1 MLLNQSTSPVCAV
14 GPYSAAVDAHA
25 WLTGAA
31 SSELLTILSESA
43 GHVCASPS
51 LRLLE
56 EPGPSTAQP
65 PMKQQPD
72 TSVRRRLPM
81 RTGLS
86 AGGRPGGADQVQT
99 CDAAQSSALPICAV
113 GTALKLRVAGA
124 AADDCLP
131 AEVAQT
137 QSRSP
142 FAVWSAQAASMADA
156 LDVDDPAS
164 DFSAPSGASGVSRL
178 SLTQKLSTSTPGSHQ
193 AHGCTSFVNTCHPAV
208 VPVRRATPR
217 HPHSHT
223 AAEGSPVL
231 HKEKMLC
238 PAREQ
243 MPGAARG
250 RRQDGRQQHW
260 SGMTKVW
267 TKAVLRFH

>member
-1 MLLNQSTSPVCAV
+1 MRRSHLPCRSVLLGQLFNCV
-14 GPYSAAVDAHA
+14 
-25 WLTGAA
+25 
-31 SSELLTILSESA
+31 
-43 GHVCASPS
+43 
-51 LRLLE
+51 
-56 EPGPSTAQP
+56 
-65 PMKQQPD
+65 
-72 TSVRRRLPM
+72 
-81 RTGLS
+81 
-86 AGGRPGGADQVQT
+86 
-99 CDAAQSSALPICAV
+99 
-113 GTALKLRVAGA
+113 
-124 AADDCLP
+124 LP
-131 AEVAQT
+131 ARPLMTVFLRRWPRLNHALRF
-137 QSRSP
+137 S
-142 FAVWSAQAASMADA
+142 VWSAQAASMADA

-217 HPHSHT
+217 HPHSPT

-231 HKEKMLC
+231 HQEKMLC